1 MLSTDQMVP
10 KGSGRLTQHP
20 GCLAV
25 DLAQVV
31 DTWYPDAAK
40 KDKGV
45 LLVVTAGK
53 EGAVTGG
60 EGFVQVRKCCCWVQ
74 VRHVLLT
81 GARCG

>member
-1 MLSTDQMVP
+1 MHSRGFISFASLLMPSTDQMLP

-53 EGAVTGG
+53 EGAVTAWQSVS
-60 EGFVQVRKCCCWVQ
+60 FQAKVSC
-74 VRHVLLT
+74 
-81 GARCG
+81 A